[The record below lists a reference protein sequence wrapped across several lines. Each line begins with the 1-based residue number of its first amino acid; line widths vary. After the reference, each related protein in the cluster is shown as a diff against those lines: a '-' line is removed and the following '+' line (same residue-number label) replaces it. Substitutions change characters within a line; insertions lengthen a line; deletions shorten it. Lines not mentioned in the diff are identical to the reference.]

1 MHNFQDSNIL
11 CQMHNFQD
19 SNILRQTHNFQD
31 SNILRRTHN
40 FRDSNILQN
49 IIRLWLVSL
58 MPAVQD
64 TVAVEGVGMG
74 VGSPKEMNQVY
85 YLVKVVKL
93 GPARTLKE
101 MSSP

>member
-1 MHNFQDSNIL
+1 
-11 CQMHNFQD
+11 
-19 SNILRQTHNFQD
+19 
-31 SNILRRTHN
+31 
-40 FRDSNILQN
+40 
-49 IIRLWLVSL
+49 
-58 MPAVQD
+58 MPAMQD